1 LIISTSERAE
11 NHRFHLLHKFDET
24 THSLGLSNIDRHR
37 GRNTKKTVG
46 VEQFVLH
53 VHSQIAMSAN
63 PHRHGRRNTP
73 QRRNNCVGSVDTSMK
88 RPRSSSP
95 HDQQQQRSET
105 DTPSSSGSQEKGQK
119 ASVPSGDG
127 RTQRNRRRRRARREH
142 RGQQQEQNQIQANGQ
157 GQGEA
162 GPGHARNTSDVVVK
176 GETNRN
182 PAEDEQEG
190 GEPKVLLWSSPV
202 PYVPLEVE
210 ESMVDVLV
218 KWKKKERGM
227 IKDQPPF
234 RLDQIKRKCRQN
246 DWKIS
251 LPQALSLRRHHIKL
265 LNGYKSMPQLGL
277 GGQDDIRESARL
289 FEQAVEEYLVHR
301 GVSFWTEA
309 QQKAEFYK
317 HAQPGQLL
325 KVTPDFLLPPGTSLR
340 VQKVLQGNDGNH
352 SDKSSSGGGHGMQII
367 KEQVIHW
374 IEAKMF
380 YGASTIAHGTNS
392 AVGSL
397 MASAQKYV
405 AAFGP
410 GAIVFMYGC
419 GDRLAAD
426 LAQVGV
432 LVLDC
437 SDSVPLDIVQDHQKT
452 WCANQQGEILP

>member
-1 LIISTSERAE
+1 
-11 NHRFHLLHKFDET
+11 
-24 THSLGLSNIDRHR
+24 
-37 GRNTKKTVG
+37 
-46 VEQFVLH
+46 
-53 VHSQIAMSAN
+53 MSAN
-63 PHRHGRRNTP
+63 PHRQGRLKTP
-73 QRRNNCVGSVDTSMK
+73 QRGNICMGPDDTRMK

-95 HDQQQQRSET
+95 HQQQQEQQRSEA
-105 DTPSSSGSQEKGQK
+105 DAPSSCRLLEKGQK
-119 ASVPSGDG
+119 VYLPSADS
-127 RTQRNRRRRRARREH
+127 RTQRRRRTRRGRGH
-142 RGQQQEQNQIQANGQ
+142 RGQQQEQNQIHANGQEQ

-162 GPGHARNTSDVVVK
+162 GPDQASNTTDVVVE
-176 GETNRN
+176 GETNRIQ
-182 PAEDEQEG
+182 ADDEQEG
-190 GEPKVLLWSSPV
+190 GAPEVLIWSSPE

-218 KWKKKERGM
+218 KWKRKERGM

-309 QQKAEFYK
+309 QQKMEFYK
-317 HAQPGQLL
+317 HAQPGELL

-340 VQKVLQGNDGNH
+340 VQKVRRGNGGNH
-352 SDKSSSGGGHGMQII
+352 NDNSSSGGGHGMHIVN
-367 KEQVIHW
+367 EQVIHW

-437 SDSVPLDIVQDHQKT
+437 SDSVPLDIVQDHQRT
-452 WCANQQGEILP
+452 WCANQQGDILP